1 MYIWKIKSL
10 TMKSS
15 IKIAQLSLV
24 FLFSFFI
31 TSVTTPSF
39 DEKIVGQWEL
49 VKITGKR
56 MSKGD
61 KGERLEFKSDGTV
74 YALKNSGE
82 NKDEAKFLGKWE
94 ADDELMVLIIYE
106 RNGGEEEMEI
116 LKITDK
122 KMILSERKGKEIH
135 LKKVS

>member
-1 MYIWKIKSL
+1 
-10 TMKSS
+10 MKSS
-15 IKIAQLSLV
+15 IRIAQLSLI
-24 FLFSFFI
+24 FLFSGVLL
-31 TSVTTPSF
+31 SLTTLSL
-39 DEKIVGQWEL
+39 EQKIVGQWEL
-49 VKITGKR
+49 VKMKGSH
-56 MSKGD
+56 MSRND

-82 NKDEAKFLGKWE
+82 NKDDAKFLGKWE
-94 ADDELMVLIIYE
+94 ADEESMVLIIYE

-135 LKKVS
+135 LKKVG

>member
-1 MYIWKIKSL
+1 
-10 TMKSS
+10 MKSS

-31 TSVTTPSF
+31 LSVTTPSF

-82 NKDEAKFLGKWE
+82 NKDEAKFIGKWE
-94 ADDELMVLIIYE
+94 VDAETMSLIIVE
-106 RNGGEEEMEI
+106 RNGNEEEMEI

-135 LKKVS
+135 LKKVG

>member
-31 TSVTTPSF
+31 MSVTTPSF

-94 ADDELMVLIIYE
+94 ADEELMVLIIYE

>member
-1 MYIWKIKSL
+1 
-10 TMKSS
+10 MKSS
-15 IKIAQLSLV
+15 LRIAQLSLI
-24 FLFSFFI
+24 FLFSGVLL
-31 TSVTTPSF
+31 SLTTLSL
-39 DEKIVGQWEL
+39 EQKIAGQWEL
-49 VKITGKR
+49 VKMKGGH
-56 MSKGD
+56 MSRND

-82 NKDEAKFLGKWE
+82 NKDDAKFLGKWE
-94 ADDELMVLIIYE
+94 VDEESMVLIIYE

-135 LKKVS
+135 LKKVG

>member
-1 MYIWKIKSL
+1 
-10 TMKSS
+10 MKSS

>member
-31 TSVTTPSF
+31 MSVTTPSF

-49 VKITGKR
+49 LKITGKR

-82 NKDEAKFLGKWE
+82 NKEEAKFLGKWE
-94 ADDELMVLIIYE
+94 ADEELMVLIIYE